1 MPRHRAISHLW
12 WALTDIDHVGDAAAT
27 LLGSALRLA
36 QCAPGAQA
44 GMQLTAQ
51 TAAALHIDRPVNR
64 LVRHPHLHIVGKIH
78 HQPPGDLL
86 RAVVVLKPSLH
97 LIMQPL
103 IDRQL
108 ARLGP
113 PGPLLGPRLRTSG
126 AIPWFGIPAAVPLG
140 CESVTCAIP
149 PIAERFSVD
158 LAHDRRRCTTKPA
171 RNGTNGL
178 LSLDANLDLNALIQ
192 RHPRPLP
199 RALARKFRPHPTSV
213 SKPLPTRSHRHAD
226 GHSSLSRRHPVTNVA
241 PELTNNQGISL
252 QIHNSLQS
260 DDCCN
265 HPQNSRRQNR
275 DVYVCSRVAPSPK
288 IPRLWRCR
296 GFPARLRLRASS
308 WSADPSR
315 RAEST

>member
-12 WALTDIDHVGDAAAT
+12 WALADIDHVGDAAAT

-97 LIMQPL
+97 LVMQPL

-113 PGPLLGPRLRTSG
+113 PGPLLRARLRTGG
-126 AIPWFGIPAAVPLG
+126 AIAWFGIPAAMPLG

-178 LSLDANLDLNALIQ
+178 LGLDTNLDLNALVQ

-241 PELTNNQGISL
+241 PELTNN
-252 QIHNSLQS
+252 
-260 DDCCN
+260 
-265 HPQNSRRQNR
+265 
-275 DVYVCSRVAPSPK
+275 
-288 IPRLWRCR
+288 
-296 GFPARLRLRASS
+296 
-308 WSADPSR
+308 
-315 RAEST
+315 